1 MVMIEYGIE
10 RRKVGLGFSVVV
22 RKGISY
28 IQ

>member
-1 MVMIEYGIE
+1 MVMIEYGLE
-10 RRKVGLGFSVVV
+10 RWKVGLRFSVVV